1 MENMSGLAA
10 VVSLFI
16 VWTVTVIGFATWL
29 QVQFKNVKTEIITDF
44 NKKHEANETMMKAME
59 KLVMRH
65 DLLLDPEFLEQA
77 NKVRVGNGLRHH
89 G

>member
-1 MENMSGLAA
+1 MENMSL
-10 VVSLFI
+10 VVSIIGLVI
-16 VWTVTVIGFATWL
+16 LWTITVIGFATWFQGKL
-29 QVQFKNVKTEIITDF
+29 EKLKTEIITDF
-44 NKKHEANETMMKAME
+44 NTKHQANELTMKAME

-77 NKVRVGNGLRHH
+77 NKVRVGNGVRHH

>member
-1 MENMSGLAA
+1 MSGITA
-10 VVSLFI
+10 VIGLVIL
-16 VWTVTVIGFATWL
+16 WTVTVIGFATWFQSQL
-29 QVQFKNVKTEIITDF
+29 KTLKTEIITDF
-44 NKKHEANETMMKAME
+44 NHKHQANELTMKAME

-77 NKVRVGNGLRHH
+77 NKVRVGNGIRHH